1 MHKIKNILF
10 PTDFSVVAENAF
22 QHALAWAMKYQ
33 ANIHVQTVVNPY
45 IPIGEYGQGV
55 AVAVEVLSEVEVGL
69 KTKLK
74 RFIETGIT
82 KWEMDQVSN
91 NGNHTMNS
99 IGFVKGKSNGFTP
112 IFTSSVDSGTPENTI
127 CTKAEKDNFDLIIMG
142 TRGENHDF
150 WDKIFGTVSH
160 FVVENSTVPVLLIPP
175 KVKYKPILRAVYA
188 ADLTATQPFRI
199 WQAYELLKPMEPKL
213 HCVHVPSNKNT
224 REIQLYELDNYFK
237 SAHPTLPIQFH
248 LIHLDSIEE
257 GMRFAIDLWNAELL
271 CMYTPQHSIF
281 RQLFAHS
288 NSHNAIDYMDIPILF
303 VKQ

>member
-1 MHKIKNILF
+1 MHNIKNILF

-22 QHALAWAMKYQ
+22 QHALAWATQYQ

-45 IPIGEYGQGV
+45 IPVGEYGQGV
-55 AVAVEVLSEVEVGL
+55 AVAVETITEVEVGL

-74 RFIETGIT
+74 RFIEAGIA
-82 KWEMDQVSN
+82 KWTLEKHHY
-91 NGNHTMNS
+91 NGNGN
-99 IGFVKGKSNGFTP
+99 SNGNGNGNGYLP
-112 IFTSSVDSGTPENTI
+112 NISLSVETGTPENTI
-127 CTKAEKDNFDLIIMG
+127 CTKAEKGNFDLILMG

-160 FVVENSTVPVLLIPP
+160 FVVENANVPVLLIPP
-175 KVKYKPILRAVYA
+175 KVKHKPITRVVYA

-199 WQAYELLKPMEPKL
+199 WQTYELLKVMQPKL
-213 HCVHVPSNKNT
+213 HCVHVPSGKSP
-224 REIQLYELDNYFK
+224 REIHLYELDNYFK

-248 LIHLDSIEE
+248 LVHLDSIEE

>member
-1 MHKIKNILF
+1 MHNIKNILF

-22 QHALAWAMKYQ
+22 QHALAWAIKNQ
-33 ANIHVQTVVNPY
+33 ANIQVQTVVNPY

-55 AVAVEVLSEVEVGL
+55 AVAVETISEVETGL

-74 RFIETGIT
+74 RFIEAGIST
-82 KWEMDQVSN
+82 WDIDKVN
-91 NGNHTMNS
+91 HNGNFSSTS
-99 IGFVKGKSNGFTP
+99 FFP
-112 IFTSSVDSGTPENTI
+112 IINFSVDTGTPENSI
-127 CTKAEKDNFDLIIMG
+127 CAKAEKGNFDLIIMG

-160 FVVENSTVPVLLIPP
+160 FVVENAIVPVLLIPP
-175 KVKYKPILRAVYA
+175 KVKFKPISKVVYA

-199 WQAYELLKPMEPKL
+199 WQTYELLKAMQPKL
-213 HCVHVPSNKNT
+213 HCVHVPSGKSS

-248 LIHLDSIEE
+248 LVHLDSIEE